1 MRLICLS
8 LVLACSVSV
17 NAQELNTF
25 SNGEVAD
32 ADKINENFQLLS
44 DDVEDLLSWQEQQ
57 LGKVFSP
64 DDRALIQF
72 HAVDVDCDEDPDALV
87 DAMQFDF
94 IEFDRLRLNI
104 RGNCLIRNGSL
115 PGAFSY
121 RHIWLAGEG
130 SYDTECSNSTTL
142 QLADGVGGGF
152 LQVGT
157 AAGSLWLSCLTFDA
171 PNGTIITSYGHGYVR
186 FEKGVRTKDAAQQLR
201 VVLRANSTFRTFT
214 TNRIDELEVR
224 NNSLAYFQTPQAS
237 VDIGNLILRGGSM
250 FTCRVCNDVSIES
263 AQLRHGSKMTFMRTF
278 SDASIQIDSLNA
290 AQRSEVNIEKA
301 TPDSEVDISI
311 SQQTLIE
318 DSVIFE
324 SVSYR

>member
-57 LGKVFSP
+57 LGKAFSP
-64 DDRALIQF
+64 DDRGIRSF
-72 HAVDVDCDEDPDALV
+72 HAMDVNCDEDPGALDDALY
-87 DAMQFDF
+87 DST
-94 IEFDRLRLNI
+94 EYDRLRVNI
-104 RGNCLIRNGSL
+104 QGSCLVTDPYLGSW
-115 PGAFSY
+115 
-121 RHIWLAGEG
+121 RHLWLAGEG
-130 SYDTECSNSTTL
+130 SYGEDCSNNSTLRLDAGTSN
-142 QLADGVGGGF
+142 GF
-152 LQVGT
+152 LVLGT
-157 AAGSLWLSCLTFDA
+157 VAGSLWLSCLTFDA

>member
-8 LVLACSVSV
+8 LVLACSVLA

-57 LGKVFSP
+57 LGKAFSP

-72 HAVDVDCDEDPDALV
+72 HAVDVDCDEDPGALD

-104 RGNCLIRNGSL
+104 RGNCLIRNGDI
-115 PGAFSY
+115 GAFSY

-171 PNGTIITSYGHGYVR
+171 PYTYVWSYGHGYVR
-186 FEKGVRTKDAAQQLR
+186 FENGVRTKGAAQQLK
-201 VVLRANSTFRTFT
+201 VILRENSTFRTFK

-224 NNSLAYFQTPQAS
+224 NNSLAYFQTPRAS

-250 FTCRVCNDVSIES
+250 FTCRNCTDGSIES
-263 AQLRHGSKMTFMRTF
+263 AQLRHGSKMTFMGTP
-278 SDASIQIDSLNA
+278 SGASIQIDSLDA
-290 AQRSEVNIEKA
+290 AQRSEVNIEKY
-301 TPDSEVDISI
+301 TPNSEVDISI

>member
-1 MRLICLS
+1 MRFICLS
-8 LVLACSVSV
+8 LILACSVFV

-57 LGKVFSP
+57 LGKAFSP

-72 HAVDVDCDEDPDALV
+72 HAVDVDCDEDPGALD

-104 RGNCLIRNGSL
+104 RGKCISGSNIL
-115 PGAFSY
+115 SGGLSY

-142 QLADGVGGGF
+142 QLADGVSGGF

-171 PNGTIITSYGHGYVR
+171 PNGTYVFSYGHGYVR
-186 FEKGVRTKDAAQQLR
+186 FENGVRTKGAAQQLK
-201 VVLRANSTFRTFT
+201 VILRENSTFRTFK

-224 NNSLAYFQTPQAS
+224 NNSLAYFQTPRAS

-250 FTCRVCNDVSIES
+250 FTCRFCTDGSIES
-263 AQLRHGSKMTFMRTF
+263 AQLRHGSKMTFMSTP
-278 SDASIQIDSLNA
+278 SGASIQIDSLDA
-290 AQRSEVNIEKA
+290 AQRSEVNIEKY
-301 TPDSEVDISI
+301 TPNAEIDISI